1 MEATKETSGPYCTA
15 KGRWFPRQKKRDM
28 RRGVSCMRQ
37 KLGRG
42 VDPEQLRWPWVDTMI
57 CSVRRYPH
65 IADR

>member
-1 MEATKETSGPYCTA
+1 MVPTALPKEG
-15 KGRWFPRQKKRDM
+15 GFPGKKKRDM